1 MPNKEMRAA
10 VEEFIL
16 QRINDWGS
24 DESQG
29 LQTAIEQWKLSTENL
44 KRSLSNQQEILYRE
58 QLYPYRD
65 GAGRLCSSLQPR
77 RAVFLCSYRTPEKSL
92 DFLGRGG
99 ATK

>member
-44 KRSLSNQQEILYRE
+44 SG
-58 QLYPYRD
+58 LYPTSRKF
-65 GAGRLCSSLQPR
+65 SIEN
-77 RAVFLCSYRTPEKSL
+77 VRTPMRWWTEKPCSVTTVPVL
-92 DFLGRGG
+92 PTRYCF
-99 ATK
+99 

>member
-1 MPNKEMRAA
+1 MPNKEMWAA

-44 KRSLSNQQEILYRE
+44 KRSLSNQQEIL
-58 QLYPYRD
+58 
-65 GAGRLCSSLQPR
+65 
-77 RAVFLCSYRTPEKSL
+77 
-92 DFLGRGG
+92 
-99 ATK
+99 

>member
-16 QRINDWGS
+16 QRINDWDS

-44 KRSLSNQQEILYRE
+44 KLLY
-58 QLYPYRD
+58 YIHSHF
-65 GAGRLCSSLQPR
+65 G
-77 RAVFLCSYRTPEKSL
+77 
-92 DFLGRGG
+92 
-99 ATK
+99 

>member
-44 KRSLSNQQEILYRE
+44 KRSLSNHQEILYSNN
-58 QLYPYRD
+58 L
-65 GAGRLCSSLQPR
+65 SLM
-77 RAVFLCSYRTPEKSL
+77 S
-92 DFLGRGG
+92 
-99 ATK
+99 